1 MLRWTCLF
9 LASTFPRFQDID
21 NTINFTQYDAC
32 KLDVFLRR
40 QRGHKL
46 QICLLAMGLG
56 LMARPAAAF
65 LAERKARVAGHDSP
79 QARAPGVTS
88 MKIAV
93 GRIVAGCWKFKAGRP
108 EIY

>member
-40 QRGHKL
+40 EPFV
-46 QICLLAMGLG
+46 I
-56 LMARPAAAF
+56 
-65 LAERKARVAGHDSP
+65 AG
-79 QARAPGVTS
+79 ALRAS
-88 MKIAV
+88 NV
-93 GRIVAGCWKFKAGRP
+93 GSLRFH
-108 EIY
+108 